1 MIIRQYMLLIYHYTM
16 YIMTC
21 YPRYLEGGIDSGF
34 VDISKLEFRKKLYHI
49 KGRRKIR
56 ITQAEVSWQSLNEGD
71 VFVLDCKETV
81 WVWVGADCS
90 RLEKIKVG

>member
-1 MIIRQYMLLIYHYTM
+1 MLLIYHYTM